1 MHRSGKLN
9 KSSVNM
15 VEVPKAKWHTANRA
29 GPLSFLKSRA
39 QALRAG
45 VCVGRAGTSG
55 GEHQLNRKVP
65 SEWGSLTFT
74 RYSGAF
80 HQLALLSDSGAAV
93 LPGRDP
99 QRIARTQDHSPLASG
114 EWLLGAGALD
124 RVASADT
131 SG

>member
-1 MHRSGKLN
+1 MHGSRELHQRSVHLVDG
-9 KSSVNM
+9 SQ
-15 VEVPKAKWHTANRA
+15 ANSHSADRA
-29 GPLSFLKSRA
+29 GTLSFHTRRDA
-39 QALRAG
+39 ALRAG
-45 VCVGRAGTSG
+45 ACVGRAGTSG

-80 HQLALLSDSGAAV
+80 HQLALFSDSGAAV